1 MHLVSKYAEFLH
13 IMQMTKRARQEKL
26 IEIIQ
31 AKRVANQRQVLREL
45 KRLGIPATQSSVSR
59 DLAEL
64 GVIKINGSYRLPHLE
79 PGESPLVDVLDAD
92 TAGDHL
98 IVLKT
103 AAGQAQIVA
112 LTIDRAKIPEVVGTV
127 AGDDTIFV
135 AVKGHEE
142 QGKAMKQ
149 ILKLFKMKPGV

>member
-1 MHLVSKYAEFLH
+1 
-13 IMQMTKRARQEKL
+13 MTKKERQEKL
-26 IEIIQ
+26 IEIIRTKQ
-31 AKRVANQRQVLREL
+31 LTDQQQLRRALNHLGITANQ
-45 KRLGIPATQSSVSR
+45 SSISR

-64 GVIKINGSYRLPHLE
+64 GVIKLKGVYRLPRLE
-79 PGESPLVDVLDAD
+79 PGESPVVDVLEVE

-103 AAGQAQIVA
+103 PAGQAQIVA

-135 AVKGHEE
+135 AIKGRVE
-142 QGKAMKQ
+142 QGQAIKQ
-149 ILKLFKMKPGV
+149 IFHLFKLTPGGKEQ